1 MSKVNKRDIKL
12 ISTEF
17 RDYGCRLLTT
27 NDDSGIDDAK
37 RLLNFIDK
45 TEVIKEYI
53 NKCSAHQFDIEEIHK
68 NRGFRDKYPLPLDKD
83 EEVYFIYSLLKYG
96 VENFHAYRAFA
107 GHGYATSSNL
117 IQDHIDAFNEEVI
130 RHFINHIVR
139 YLESLSIVVE
149 DNGISDDT
157 SEKKIFISYC
167 WADKDI
173 ADMIDKEF
181 NEKYGISFTRDE
193 RDLKFKKSI
202 KSFMQTVGEH
212 DFVIMIISDSYLKSD
227 NCMYEVMEVMRDR
240 KFREK
245 ILFILLNDEDRKYYS
260 EKGLENLNKQGKSI
274 ACDVYSTKG
283 RIEYIKYWD
292 HKKVEFTEL
301 IKDISNP
308 VSQIEPLRDLKR
320 IDNIVMN
327 LGEFLEALSDLKNER
342 LQELK
347 DSNYKVLADEIGM
360 NLR

>member
-53 NKCSAHQFDIEEIHK
+53 NKCAGHQFNIEEIHK

-96 VENFHAYRAFA
+96 VENFHAYWAFA
-107 GHGYATSSNL
+107 GHGYATGSNK

-139 YLESLSIVVE
+139 YLESLTITIENDYV
-149 DNGISDDT
+149 SDYM
-157 SEKKIFISYC
+157 SERKIFISYC
-167 WADKDI
+167 WVDKDI
-173 ADMIDKEF
+173 ADMIDKDFKEV
-181 NEKYGISFTRDE
+181 YGISFTRDE

-240 KFREK
+240 EFRK
-245 ILFILLNDEDRKYYS
+245 RILFILLNDEDKKYYS
-260 EKGLENLNKQGKSI
+260 QISLDNLNKQAKSI
-274 ACDVYSTKG
+274 ACDVYSPKG
-283 RIEYIKYWD
+283 RIKYIKYWD
-292 HKKVEFTEL
+292 NKRLELTQL

-308 VSQIEPLRDLKR
+308 VSQIEPLKDLKR

-327 LGEFLEALSDLKNER
+327 LGEFLDVLSDLKNES

-347 DSNYKVLADEIGM
+347 ETKYKEFSDEVGANSI
-360 NLR
+360 